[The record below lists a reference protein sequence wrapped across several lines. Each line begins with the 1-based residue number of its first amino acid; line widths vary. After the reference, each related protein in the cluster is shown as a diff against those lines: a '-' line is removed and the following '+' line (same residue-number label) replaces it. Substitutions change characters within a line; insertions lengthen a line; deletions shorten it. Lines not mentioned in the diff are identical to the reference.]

1 MSYLIQIPKAIRLKA
16 KKCWALSSPPANTQ
30 APVRSACD
38 NTLGEANSAG
48 VFCHLARCTLVD
60 AEERP
65 PNSGVTMTDFRDL
78 AKQAKTAHE
87 VRLAKNESHH
97 LAKSEAM
104 ASASDHL
111 RSQVLPLLETAQAQ
125 FKEEG
130 IAAHIVAEP
139 RHGTSH
145 MRFQLVTPPRA
156 SDALQQPMS
165 AVLFESDGSSIA
177 VGVDGSTSTLGKCP
191 PSDISTLVNEALL
204 KALATYYD
212 RWEGLQPRWR

>member
-1 MSYLIQIPKAIRLKA
+1 
-16 KKCWALSSPPANTQ
+16 
-30 APVRSACD
+30 
-38 NTLGEANSAG
+38 
-48 VFCHLARCTLVD
+48 
-60 AEERP
+60 
-65 PNSGVTMTDFRDL
+65 MTDFRDL

-87 VRLAKNESHH
+87 QRLAKNESHH

-177 VGVDGSTSTLGKCP
+177 VGVDGSSRSLGKCP
-191 PSDISTLVNEALL
+191 PGDISTLVNEALL

-212 RWEGLQPRWR
+212 KWEGLQPRWR

>member
-1 MSYLIQIPKAIRLKA
+1 MTRGRPLSR
-16 KKCWALSSPPANTQ
+16 ALPAD
-30 APVRSACD
+30 VRQD
-38 NTLGEANSAG
+38 
-48 VFCHLARCTLVD
+48 LARLE
-60 AEERP
+60 A
-65 PNSGVTMTDFRDL
+65 SY
-78 AKQAKTAHE
+78 
-87 VRLAKNESHH
+87 

-125 FKEEG
+125 FKQEG

-145 MRFQLVTPPRA
+145 MRFQLATPPRA

-204 KALATYYD
+204 KALATYYSK
-212 RWEGLQPRWR
+212 WEGLQQRWR

>member
-1 MSYLIQIPKAIRLKA
+1 
-16 KKCWALSSPPANTQ
+16 
-30 APVRSACD
+30 
-38 NTLGEANSAG
+38 
-48 VFCHLARCTLVD
+48 
-60 AEERP
+60 
-65 PNSGVTMTDFRDL
+65 MTDFRDL

-87 VRLAKNESHH
+87 VRLAKNEFHH

-139 RHGTSH
+139 RHCTSH

-177 VGVDGSTSTLGKCP
+177 VGVDGSSRTLGKCP
-191 PSDISTLVNEALL
+191 PGDISTLVNEALL
-204 KALATYYD
+204 KALATYYSK
-212 RWEGLQPRWR
+212 WEGLQQRWR

>member
-1 MSYLIQIPKAIRLKA
+1 MRATRPQGRTTLLGLLPFGPS
-16 KKCWALSSPPANTQ
+16 AL
-30 APVRSACD
+30 
-38 NTLGEANSAG
+38 E
-48 VFCHLARCTLVD
+48 D

-65 PNSGVTMTDFRDL
+65 PKSGVTMTDFRDL

-87 VRLAKNESHH
+87 QRLAKNESHH

-104 ASASDHL
+104 AAASDHL
-111 RSQVLPLLETAQAQ
+111 RSQVLPLLETAEAQ

-145 MRFQLVTPPRA
+145 MRFQLATPPRA

-177 VGVDGSTSTLGKCP
+177 VGVDGSSRTLDKCP
-191 PSDISTLVNEALL
+191 PGDISTLVNEALL
-204 KALATYYD
+204 KALATYYGK
-212 RWEGLQPRWR
+212 WEGLQPRWR

>member
-1 MSYLIQIPKAIRLKA
+1 MRATRPQGRPTLLGSFAFGPS
-16 KKCWALSSPPANTQ
+16 AL
-30 APVRSACD
+30 
-38 NTLGEANSAG
+38 E
-48 VFCHLARCTLVD
+48 D

-65 PNSGVTMTDFRDL
+65 PKSGVTMTDFRDL

-87 VRLAKNESHH
+87 QRLAKNESHH

-177 VGVDGSTSTLGKCP
+177 VGVDGSSRTLGKCP
-191 PSDISTLVNEALL
+191 PGDISTLVNEALL
-204 KALATYYD
+204 KALATYYSK
-212 RWEGLQPRWR
+212 WEGLQPRWR

>member
-1 MSYLIQIPKAIRLKA
+1 MSYLIQISESDPGSTR
-16 KKCWALSSPPANTQ
+16 
-30 APVRSACD
+30 PVPGAFKPTPSACAAGVRQD
-38 NTLGEANSAG
+38 PGEANSAG
-48 VFCHLARCTLVD
+48 LFCHLARAPLRT
-60 AEERP
+60 EERP

-78 AKQAKTAHE
+78 AKQARTVHE
-87 VRLAKNESHH
+87 VRLAKDESRH

-130 IAAHIVAEP
+130 VAAHIMAEP
-139 RHGTSH
+139 RHGTSL

-177 VGVDGSTSTLGKCP
+177 VGVDGSSRTLGKCP
-191 PSDISTLVNEALL
+191 PGDISTLVNEALL
-204 KALATYYD
+204 KALATYYSK
-212 RWEGLQPRWR
+212 WEGLQQRWR